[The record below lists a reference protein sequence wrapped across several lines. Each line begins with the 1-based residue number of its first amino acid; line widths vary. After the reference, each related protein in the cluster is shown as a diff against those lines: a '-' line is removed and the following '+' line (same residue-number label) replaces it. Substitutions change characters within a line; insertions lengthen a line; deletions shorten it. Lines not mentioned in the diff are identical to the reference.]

1 MLFFML
7 SQSLAVDLLENFDER
22 AFFYLVFESSIEEK
36 AYAKWAKNKH
46 ILFNKLTVFIHID
59 S

>member
-1 MLFFML
+1 MISRNGFKTVYYYRKFVQMLFFML

-36 AYAKWAKNKH
+36 AYAK
-46 ILFNKLTVFIHID
+46 
-59 S
+59 